1 MKPVEAALIGAGG
14 RGIHTFGG
22 YALGNPRDLRFVA
35 VAEPDDER
43 RVRFAAQHQ
52 IPAERQYRT
61 WEELLA
67 RPQMCEGLVIAT
79 MDRLHYAPTIHALDA
94 GYDILLEKPMSPDAR
109 ECIGMAERAAAT
121 GRLLMIC
128 HGLRYV
134 PFFATLK
141 RLIDEG
147 QIGRVVS
154 VQHNENVGYF
164 HQAHSFVRG
173 NWRNLEV
180 AAPMILA
187 KCCHDMD
194 MLAWLVGTHC
204 QRVSSFGALT
214 WFRPENAPQGSTA
227 RCTDGC
233 AVERQC
239 PFSARRI
246 YQEEHPDWGTF
257 IALDNTPENVQRALE
272 EGPYGRCVYR
282 CDNDVVDHQV
292 VTLEFDGDVTVAFTM
307 CAFTHEIAR
316 TIKIMGTDGEIRG
329 HAEQRRIEVRRFST
343 REVTVIETPESSGGH
358 GGGDW
363 GLMRTFTRLV
373 RAADT
378 GERARALTSAAVSVE
393 SHLIALAAEQSRLEK
408 RVIEMADYVAGIQGN
423 G

>member
-1 MKPVEAALIGAGG
+1 MSIQQK
-14 RGIHTFGG
+14 
-22 YALGNPRDLRFVA
+22 
-35 VAEPDDER
+35 
-43 RVRFAAQHQ
+43 
-52 IPAERQYRT
+52 
-61 WEELLA
+61 
-67 RPQMCEGLVIAT
+67 
-79 MDRLHYAPTIHALDA
+79 
-94 GYDILLEKPMSPDAR
+94 EK
-109 ECIGMAERAAAT
+109 
-121 GRLLMIC
+121 
-128 HGLRYV
+128 
-134 PFFATLK
+134 
-141 RLIDEG
+141 
-147 QIGRVVS
+147 
-154 VQHNENVGYF
+154 VGYL
-164 HQAHSFVRG
+164 HQAHSFIRG

-204 QRVSSFGALT
+204 RRVSSFGALT

-408 RVIEMADYVAGIQGN
+408 RIIEMADYVAGIQGN